1 MKVKIESEVIHSCL
15 TLLDPMDC
23 SPPGSSVYGISQVK
37 ILEGVANAFSG
48 GSSQARDQTQVSCTL
63 LRFLLPEPPEKCHS
77 LVPEGFKD
85 GEASSREEN
94 E

>member
-1 MKVKIESEVIHSCL
+1 
-15 TLLDPMDC
+15 MDC
-23 SPPGSSVYGISQVK
+23 SPPGSSVYGISQVR

-48 GSSQARDQTQVSCTL
+48 GSSQPRDQTPVSCTW
-63 LRFLLPEPPEKCHS
+63 LRFLLPEPPEKGRS
-77 LVPEGFKD
+77 LVPEEFKD